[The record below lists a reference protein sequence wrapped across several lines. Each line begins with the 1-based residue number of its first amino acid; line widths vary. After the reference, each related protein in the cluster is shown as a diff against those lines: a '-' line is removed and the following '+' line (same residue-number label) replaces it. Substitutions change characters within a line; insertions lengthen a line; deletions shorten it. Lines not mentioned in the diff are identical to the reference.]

1 MKTIL
6 VLTLFIFNSF
16 SFGDELLTYQKGN
29 KTYSYCVKDNYISNN
44 RLYFQKSNTSYYVY
58 ETLKKVK
65 AYKLESGYIY
75 KNSIC
80 EKSYQTTKEFKAYSS
95 SNLTYNDL
103 TVLGLSNNDL
113 NFLFALSGIMT
124 SFIFLFGLM
133 RWI

>member
-6 VLTLFIFNSF
+6 VLTLLYFNSF

-80 EKSYQTTKEFKAYSS
+80 ENLIKLLKSLK
-95 SNLTYNDL
+95 LIHL
-103 TVLGLSNNDL
+103 V
-113 NFLFALSGIMT
+113 I
-124 SFIFLFGLM
+124 
-133 RWI
+133 